1 MPPSATA
8 KIIVFPART
17 RSGHTLSGHT
27 LPGQMATS
35 ILSTKPMDKAAVNP
49 AEARLARALVQ
60 LNEAVTAQ
68 RTAMAAWQSSLGDL
82 RTATRRLNTSLR
94 GYDDTLSR
102 LDARVATLRDEAA
115 KLELWTGTALKTEA
129 GSAPPPGDG
138 PGRE

>member
-8 KIIVFPART
+8 EIIAFPGR
-17 RSGHTLSGHT
+17 TLSGHMLPGHM

-35 ILSTKPMDKAAVNP
+35 ISSTKSMDKAAVNP
-49 AEARLARALVQ
+49 AEARLARALAQ

-68 RTAMAAWQSSLGDL
+68 RAAMAAWQSSLGDL

-94 GYDDTLSR
+94 GYGDTLSR

-115 KLELWTGTALKTEA
+115 KLELWADTALKTEA
-129 GSAPPPGDG
+129 GSTPAS
-138 PGRE
+138 R